1 MESKTI
7 QPDNSLEPQTEEVP
21 KTVPL
26 EESSAAVVQPAIIPS
41 DAIATPAPTAAK
53 EPQKPSP
60 KKPKKRKP
68 KVPRD
73 VTAPRQPLTG
83 KHVALFL
90 FSSILFTAV

>member
-1 MESKTI
+1 MEAEI
-7 QPDNSLEPQTEEVP
+7 HLGPVFE
-21 KTVPL
+21 TVPSQS
-26 EESSAAVVQPAIIPS
+26 EEEPSSSATEIPVLPPPTTPVNLEVSAVPQS
-41 DAIATPAPTAAK
+41 TQAPNK

-83 KHVALFL
+83 LFVL
-90 FSSILFTAV
+90 PT